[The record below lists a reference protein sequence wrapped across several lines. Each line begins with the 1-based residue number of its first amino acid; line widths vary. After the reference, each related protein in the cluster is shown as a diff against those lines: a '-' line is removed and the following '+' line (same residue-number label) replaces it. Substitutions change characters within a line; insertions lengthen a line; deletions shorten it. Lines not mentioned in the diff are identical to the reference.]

1 MIKNK
6 YIITGKNINPKENIS
21 SFINNNDFNIIMS
34 LFSRMLKANQ
44 WKDYSFSLQKEDI
57 IFCFYKHSFETPVYK
72 IVYEKRSNNFSF
84 RAGYYSEESSIIN
97 RDNSHS
103 GISFGIGLDF
113 KNGSVL
119 GLSIISSDSNR
130 INSLSASGINDVFL
144 ANAKRTSITASY
156 NFKL

>member
-1 MIKNK
+1 
-6 YIITGKNINPKENIS
+6 
-21 SFINNNDFNIIMS
+21 
-34 LFSRMLKANQ
+34 MLR
-44 WKDYSFSLQKEDI
+44 FGGEL
-57 IFCFYKHSFETPVYK
+57 
-72 IVYEKRSNNFSF
+72 RSNNFSF

-119 GLSIISSDSNR
+119 GLSVISSDSNR

>member
-1 MIKNK
+1 MSTPSKTSISASLIIGSKRKGLISVEYSSKN
-6 YIITGKNINPKENIS
+6 YGNINFIS
-21 SFINNNDFNIIMS
+21 NQNTYFRS
-34 LFSRMLKANQ
+34 LNQELTSTYKSASMLR
-44 WKDYSFSLQKEDI
+44 FGGEL
-57 IFCFYKHSFETPVYK
+57 
-72 IVYEKRSNNFSF
+72 RSNNFSF

-119 GLSIISSDSNR
+119 GLSVISSDSNR

>member
-1 MIKNK
+1 
-6 YIITGKNINPKENIS
+6 
-21 SFINNNDFNIIMS
+21 
-34 LFSRMLKANQ
+34 MLR
-44 WKDYSFSLQKEDI
+44 LGGEL
-57 IFCFYKHSFETPVYK
+57 
-72 IVYEKRSNNFSF
+72 RSNNFSF

-113 KNGSVL
+113 KNGSVI